1 MSVENRQTATPFNI
15 VRADLISTRTGVSNQ
30 FVSHDVRNA
39 ISDITIYEHINKP
52 YTTAI
57 FTIADNSDTL
67 SSLDIQGGERF
78 EIEIKPTVDPLAVG
92 IKKRYYITEIL
103 NSVRSGDLSEV
114 HVFNCIDENHWW
126 SMQQNVND
134 PLAGNPLQMI
144 LQVANDYFPEL
155 NILHE
160 EQNFKNNY
168 KVIVPN
174 KTPLD
179 TMVWLNHINK
189 TKDGLPYF
197 LYATMGDDT
206 LRYFSLEEL
215 IKQEPFNKKK
225 PFKYG
230 YLEASTN
237 NQVNDH
243 SASSFNIQYFDYKN
257 THRIYDYIKGGYTRA
272 THRYFDT
279 VSNRS
284 YDVDFSAVDAFIN
297 LHQNEIYERGS
308 TRYPIPAKARSN
320 DQDFHEH
327 THRVVANVS
336 TNRPFTGFYSYNE
349 RFDGSDYSNMTMQKA
364 YREYLVKDPITI
376 QIDGKYLGTLHGFK
390 NGKVTAPHLI
400 GQKARILFRQ
410 TVENPKKD
418 QGGIDIKKSGDYII
432 HSVAHKLQR
441 ERYDC
446 TITGVKLGGFDN
458 SEVAS
463 R

>member
-1 MSVENRQTATPFNI
+1 MSQSATPFNI
-15 VRADLISTRTGVSNQ
+15 VRADLISSRTGISNQ

-39 ISDITIYEHINKP
+39 VSDITIYEHINKP

-57 FTIADNSDTL
+57 ITIADNADTL
-67 SSLDIQGGERF
+67 SSLDIQGGEF
-78 EIEIKPTVDPLAVG
+78 FDIEIKPTVDPLALG

-114 HVFNCIDENHWW
+114 HVFNCVDENHWW
-126 SMQQNVND
+126 STQQNVND
-134 PLAGNPLQMI
+134 PLSGSPLEMI
-144 LQVANDYFPEL
+144 LQIANDYFPEL

-160 EQNFKNNY
+160 KQNFKQNH

-197 LYATMGDDT
+197 LYATMGDNV
-206 LRYFSLEEL
+206 LRCFSLEEL
-215 IKQEPFNKKK
+215 IEQEPFNKKK
-225 PFKYG
+225 PFRYG
-230 YLEASTN
+230 YLEAASN
-237 NQVNDH
+237 NQVNDY
-243 SASSFNIQYFDYKN
+243 SSSSFNIQYFDYKN
-257 THRIYDYIKGGYTRA
+257 NHRIYDYINKGYTRA
-272 THRYFDT
+272 THRYYDT

-284 YDVDFSAVDAFIN
+284 YDIDFNAVDAFSN
-297 LHQNEIYERGS
+297 LHKNEIYKRGS
-308 TRYPIPAKARSN
+308 SRYPLPAKSQTN
-320 DQDFHEH
+320 EIDFHGQK
-327 THRVVANVS
+327 HRVISNIS
-336 TNRPFTGFYSYNE
+336 TNRPYTGYYSYNE
-349 RFDGSDYSNMTMQKA
+349 RFSSSDYSDLTNQRA

-376 QIDGKYLGTLHGFK
+376 QIDGKYLGTLHGTK
-390 NGKVTAPHLI
+390 DKTLIAPHLI

-410 TVENPKKD
+410 TVENPMKD

-432 HSVAHKLQR
+432 HSVKHKLQR

-458 SEVAS
+458 AEVAS
-463 R
+463 Q